1 MPWPCRRVRTDS
13 TRKAV
18 LLSSPLSRRLS
29 PPLKRTQPSW
39 TQQQRAVAACRD
51 DAFGDPE
58 TPAQADEPGTRQI
71 RTHQNMLSLGFKVQP
86 REAAREA
93 AIHTVVAKVRLA
105 PRSCPASDWVRRWLL
120 QGLPATGTALG
131 APTPLG
137 LGGRSTGSNGR
148 AQGMVAE
155 SSFRTTERSHRQHRW
170 GPAFPGQS
178 RDTPK
183 EEVSVRR

>member
-1 MPWPCRRVRTDS
+1 MPRPCQRVRIDS

-18 LLSSPLSRRLS
+18 LLSSPLSRHLS
-29 PPLKRTQPSW
+29 PPFKRMQPSW

-58 TPAQADEPGTRQI
+58 TPAQTDEPGTGQSQ
-71 RTHQNMLSLGFKVQP
+71 THQNMLSLGFKVQP

-105 PRSCPASDWVRRWLL
+105 PRSCPPFDWVRRWLL

-131 APTPLG
+131 APTLLG
-137 LGGRSTGSNGR
+137 LGGRSTGGNGR
-148 AQGMVAE
+148 AQSMVTA
-155 SSFRTTERSHRQHRW
+155 SSFRTTECSHRERGR

-183 EEVSVRR
+183 EKVSVCR